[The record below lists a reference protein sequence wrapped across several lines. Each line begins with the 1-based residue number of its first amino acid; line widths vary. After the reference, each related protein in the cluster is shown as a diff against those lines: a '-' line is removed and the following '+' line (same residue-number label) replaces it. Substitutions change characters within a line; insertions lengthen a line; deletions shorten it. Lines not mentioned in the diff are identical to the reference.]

1 MRWNTS
7 RCTREL
13 CSSQGNRVLC
23 SPVLMSENWAGRNDA
38 APVRDVVR
46 GARCLNWARQ
56 EGVIAAAPRGGL
68 GLVRRV
74 LSG

>member
-38 APVRDVVR
+38 APVRYVVR
-46 GARCLNWARQ
+46 GACCLNWARQ
-56 EGVIAAAPRGGL
+56 EGVIAAASCGGL
-68 GLVRRV
+68 GLVRCV
-74 LSG
+74 LLG